1 MMHRSNP
8 ARTASALA
16 SGQVGAL
23 RAAFAAPH
31 AAAVAAIVI
40 ITVPT
45 SAEYGIA

>member
-1 MMHRSNP
+1 MHRSNP
-8 ARTASALA
+8 VRSAFAPA
-16 SGQVGAL
+16 SGPAGAL
-23 RAAFAAPH
+23 RTAFAATH